1 MSLGRKGRAQL
12 LHPLE
17 MSPGDS
23 EKALPLPLFPRPRAA
38 LGSPHTEGYSLLPR
52 VCEGRNLEK
61 RKKPH
66 C

>member
-1 MSLGRKGRAQL
+1 MSLGRKGTAQL

-52 VCEGRNLEK
+52 VKVET
-61 RKKPH
+61 
-66 C
+66 